1 MLLAPESGK
10 DTRSKISGTVE
21 DFMKKHNLNLS
32 RKEVCELVDDIE
44 GIDA

>member
-32 RKEVCELVDDIE
+32 RKEVCELVDNIE
-44 GIDA
+44 GLDA